1 MNRSVLHKEL
11 KPAVITEFTHQME
24 WVAERKGVAYI
35 NDSRSITIKSTV
47 NAINTLHAKI
57 VLLIGGEDRT
67 VDYGFL
73 LNAELEKVKAVIYMG
88 KEKERLF
95 NVMRNQNCLI
105 TSAHSIKEAVELSN
119 MVAINGDVVLFSPA
133 CPSYEAFDN
142 YKNRGNRFV
151 ELVNQL

>member
-1 MNRSVLHKEL
+1 MNTSVLHKDL
-11 KPAVITEFTHQME
+11 KPVTVADFTHQME
-24 WVAERKGVAYI
+24 WVAERKGVVYM

-47 NAINTLHAKI
+47 NAINTLQANI

-73 LNAELEKVKAVIYMG
+73 LNAELNKVKAVIYMG

-105 TSAHSIKEAVELSN
+105 TSAHSIKEAVELSVMIATEN
-119 MVAINGDVVLFSPA
+119 DVVLFSPA

>member
-1 MNRSVLHKEL
+1 MNTSVLHKEIKL
-11 KPAVITEFTHQME
+11 SPVTDFTHQME
-24 WVAERKGVAYI
+24 WVAEHKGVAYI

-47 NAINTLHAKI
+47 NTINTLQAKI

-73 LNAELEKVKAVIYMG
+73 LNAEMEKVKAVVYMG
-88 KEKERLF
+88 REKERLF
-95 NVMRNQNCLI
+95 NVMRYQNCLI
-105 TSAHSIKEAVELSN
+105 TSAHSVKEAVELSG
-119 MVAINGDVVLFSPA
+119 MIAVKGDVVLFSPA